1 MMTPARKF
9 AVQDVRHRFA
19 AEVAQAD
26 AMIDLAHAALLVAEE
41 EEPRG
46 GVVRYLAMLEEIGR
60 EARRRIERVD
70 AEPLGAFNRFIFD
83 ELGFIG
89 NEQSYYDPRNSLL
102 SYVLE
107 RRTGIPITLS
117 VVYMEVGRRAGL
129 RVEGVGLPGHF
140 VVRASASSSETAVLV
155 DPFHGRV
162 IDEDDCQ
169 ERLDTVYG
177 GQVPLTGEHLAAAT
191 TREILVRM
199 LRNLKAIYAGAKL
212 YRQALAVVERIL
224 LVAPEAID
232 EHRDRGLLLGQLG
245 RSSEAIIDLQ
255 LYLGFAHKAT
265 DAAHVREQLKR
276 VQTQLAMLN

>member
-1 MMTPARKF
+1 MVTPARKF
-9 AVQDVRHRFA
+9 AAHAARRHFA
-19 AEVAQAD
+19 AAVAQAD
-26 AMIDLAHAALLVAEE
+26 AAIDLAHAALLVAEE
-41 EEPRG
+41 EEPRV
-46 GVVRYLAMLEEIGR
+46 GVVRYLAMLEDMGR

-70 AEPLGAFNRFIFD
+70 AEPLGAFNRFMFE
-83 ELGFIG
+83 ELGFMG

-102 SYVLE
+102 SYVLD

-117 VVYMEVGRRAGL
+117 VVYMEVGQRAGL
-129 RVEGVGLPGHF
+129 RVEGVALPGHF
-140 VVRASASSSETAVLV
+140 IVRASAGSSETAMLV

-169 ERLDTVYG
+169 QRLDTVYG
-177 GQVPLTGEHLAAAT
+177 GQVPLTREHLAAAT

-199 LRNLKAIYAGAKL
+199 LRNIKAIYAQAKL

-232 EHRDRGLLLGQLG
+232 EHRDRGLLLGQLK
-245 RSSEAIIDLQ
+245 RFPEAMIDLQ
-255 LYLGFAHKAT
+255 LYLNFAVKAT
-265 DAAHVREQLKR
+265 DAGHVREQLKR